1 LAVHSRRGFLQ
12 WTAAALAVQALAASA
27 QQYPS
32 HALRLI
38 VPFPPGGPTD
48 IVARPLA
55 VKLAEALGQA
65 VMVDNRGGAGG
76 NVGAEVVAKA
86 PADGYTVLMGT
97 VGTQAINITLYK
109 HLAFDPAKD
118 FVPIAQVASAPV
130 LLVANPKL
138 PVNSVKDLIAL
149 AKQKPG
155 ALNYGSAGSGSPGHL
170 SGELFKSMAGVEL
183 THIPYKGSAPAI
195 ANLIGGEIQ
204 LMFDPIQSP
213 LPHVKSGA
221 LKALGVSSA
230 ERSPLLPD
238 TPTIAEAGVPGY
250 ETTAWWGIFA
260 PAKTPPAIVDRLHA
274 EIEKIVRSDFY
285 HQQLAPLGAEPV
297 SRSAAAFAEFV
308 RSETAKWG
316 IVVKASGAT
325 LD

>member
-1 LAVHSRRGFLQ
+1 MHSRRGFLQ
-12 WTAAALAVQALAASA
+12 WTAAALAVQALPASA

-65 VMVDNRGGAGG
+65 VIVDNRGGAGG

-118 FVPIAQVASAPV
+118 FAPIAQVASAPV